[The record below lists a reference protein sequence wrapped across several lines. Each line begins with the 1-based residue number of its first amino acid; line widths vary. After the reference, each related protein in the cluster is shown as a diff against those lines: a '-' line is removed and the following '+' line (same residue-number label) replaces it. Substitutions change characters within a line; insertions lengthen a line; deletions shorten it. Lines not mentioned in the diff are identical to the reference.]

1 MDGIGDGPDGMG
13 FDMKMMMNQQPNPYR
28 GTFAQDASP
37 VYSGLPGPSFQDDPA
52 MGMGEDQNDAKRR
65 RIARVSPVLALLGL
79 YVWFMKLIDGLSGY
93 ARRLAICVARR
104 RSSAMG
110 KCPSARIASTTRP
123 TAFSPPSRKS
133 ATRPRGMSAL
143 LRVVCCVGMAL
154 TARFRAK
161 YIEGLENRLGRMESL
176 LRLSGLLSE
185 DDGGKTDL
193 GTLEKRLADR
203 SVVNEPSSSTSS
215 NRFNV
220 PNTSQQTSTSRQ
232 STPRM
237 ESHSSPRTAPTS
249 PEPQKESENEV
260 EGLSD
265 MMCSLVTS
273 NSGETRYI
281 GNFATTC

>member
-1 MDGIGDGPDGMG
+1 MCRKKKIKCDGKMPKCSHCINYKTECVFTHVEKKRNPPKGYVMLSVL
-13 FDMKMMMNQQPNPYR
+13 MK
-28 GTFAQDASP
+28 T
-37 VYSGLPGPSFQDDPA
+37 
-52 MGMGEDQNDAKRR
+52 
-65 RIARVSPVLALLGL
+65 
-79 YVWFMKLIDGLSGY
+79 
-93 ARRLAICVARR
+93 
-104 RSSAMG
+104 
-110 KCPSARIASTTRP
+110 
-123 TAFSPPSRKS
+123 
-133 ATRPRGMSAL
+133 
-143 LRVVCCVGMAL
+143 AL
-154 TARFRAK
+154 TGQSAK

-203 SVVNEPSSSTSS
+203 STSGPSSSRSS

-220 PNTSQQTSTSRQ
+220 PNTSQQTSMSHH

-249 PEPQKESENEV
+249 PESQKESEAEV

-265 MMCSLVTS
+265 MMCSLVTN

-281 GNFATTC
+281 GIILPVVGSTYADIYRVIVWILHLLPERYPMGQREDGRHVVPGYDIHSRCRRQ